1 MAGRLDGKV
10 AVIVGAGSSGDGL
23 SNGRAASILFARE
36 GAKIFA
42 IDVDTE
48 SLLETCRAVEQEK
61 GVIDSAVCDIR
72 DSEAVKAAID
82 KCLQRF
88 GAIDVLHNNVG
99 IASTG
104 GILAISDE
112 EWDRVIGINTVGLRN
127 TCRAVLPAMEAGG
140 GGAIVNVSSLLSHL
154 ALRRIHNIAYSVSK
168 AGLEQLTRVIAMEY
182 APKKIRANNLVL
194 GLIETP
200 QIRAGYE
207 RRRKIPGNE
216 AEADR
221 IWRDRG
227 LLPPM
232 GRQGSPWEVAKAAL
246 FLASDDSSYITGV
259 DLRIDGG
266 LANVLA

>member
-1 MAGRLDGKV
+1 M
-10 AVIVGAGSSGDGL
+10 IVGAGASGDGL
-23 SNGRAASILFARE
+23 SNGRAASIIFARE
-36 GAKIFA
+36 GAQIFA
-42 IDVDTE
+42 IDANGE
-48 SLLETCRAVEQEK
+48 SLLETCSAVEQENK
-61 GVIDSAVCDIR
+61 GGVDHAICDIR
-72 DSEAVKAAID
+72 DAAAVKAAID

-88 GAIDVLHNNVG
+88 GTVNVLHNNVG

-104 GILAISDE
+104 GILAIPDE
-112 EWDRVIGINTVGLRN
+112 EWDRVIDINLVGLRN

-182 APKKIRANNLVL
+182 APKNIRANNLVL

-221 IWRDRG
+221 IWHERG

-232 GRQGSPWEVAKAAL
+232 GRQGNPWEVAKAAL
-246 FLASDDSSYITGV
+246 FLACDDSSYITGA